1 MCYNYNMRIINI
13 IQNELILQK
22 QKLENEL
29 ERNIN
34 SSELST
40 DDKVKQILDLVCELN
55 NIDASIK
62 TWNSYMN
69 KPEEKK
75 IKMELIEKL
84 ENLMEALKADS
95 EKFFEKGNK
104 SAGVRTRK
112 GAQDMK
118 KLLQDLRKEVLIQN
132 KK

>member
-1 MCYNYNMRIINI
+1 
-13 IQNELILQK
+13 
-22 QKLENEL
+22 
-29 ERNIN
+29 
-34 SSELST
+34 
-40 DDKVKQILDLVCELN
+40 
-55 NIDASIK
+55 
-62 TWNSYMN
+62 
-69 KPEEKK
+69 
-75 IKMELIEKL
+75 MELIEQL

-118 KLLQDLRKEVLIQN
+118 KLLQDLRKEVLTQN